1 MSFSFCLN
9 KNELLLLA
17 GFGLLFQGLS
27 SDRKGRLVQDSQS
40 LVCSIIET
48 LERNAATGASEFK
61 RIACAMISV
70 KGNQKGKGSSDRT
83 AGRRKSDGYMAAPKE
98 STKSTRKLQ
107 NIASRYS
114 TGNAPVVKRE
124 SSSGQR
130 STAPTLPTEQL
141 SCYGSASTQKGV
153 SSVVSDSM
161 HQHEYSRRTTISQ
174 PARQSLSTKPLNLDY
189 LSFSDLTPS
198 PNNMSPGTS
207 QQYVAPD
214 LTSTQMEPPL
224 DSLFPSE
231 DVFSSYVSPPP
242 SAELGWGS
250 DNWALHASVD
260 NQAGAL
266 QSRISFSEEDVTSGE
281 ELSSC
286 DVGADFRGLAV
297 PGLDGLDGTF

>member
-40 LVCSIIET
+40 LVCSVIET

-70 KGNQKGKGSSDRT
+70 KGNQKGNGSSDRT
-83 AGRRKSDGYMAAPKE
+83 AGRRKSDGYLAAPKE

-124 SSSGQR
+124 NSSGQR
-130 STAPTLPTEQL
+130 STAPALPTGQL
-141 SCYGSASTQKGV
+141 PCYGSASSQNSV
-153 SSVVSDSM
+153 PSVVSDSM

-198 PNNMSPGTS
+198 PNNISPGTS
-207 QQYVAPD
+207 QQYMASD
-214 LTSTQMEPPL
+214 LASTQMEPPL

-242 SAELGWGS
+242 SADLGWGS
-250 DNWALHASVD
+250 DNWALHASVG
-260 NQAGAL
+260 NQADAL

-297 PGLDGLDGTF
+297 PGLDGLDGNF